1 MNKIKTTLLVLFGMM
16 MFSSCEDFLDITPEG
31 QVKRDELLST
41 NEGIEDALYGA
52 YAQLRSNALYGQEL
66 YFSSLEIMSQTMY
79 CYGNDAITA
88 LGNYD
93 YSNTSVQDMFQAVWI
108 EMYKNISNVNS
119 ILNSS
124 LIENATT
131 FPATVYRGEALALRG
146 FMHFD
151 LMRIFAEQYTVNPQ
165 ANGIPYATEFSL
177 KTPDFESLEKNYA
190 HVIADLTEA
199 EQLLADEAEYAGRTP
214 FMTDRQIHLNLH
226 AVQALLARVYL
237 TMGDKQKALEYAEKV
252 ITTSNATL
260 KTKTEVINDLAGVL
274 SKKECLFGVYYA
286 NFFSQVN
293 SKLEQTTSY
302 YSLSIREDFMDMY
315 EQNVSGLDY
324 RTTAY
329 FSSIEAGG
337 QSVYRLSKFT
347 DIYEKNNN
355 ASARPTSLILG
366 INLIRLPEMY
376 YIAAE
381 SLLDTDYDRA
391 LAYYDEV
398 IVSRGL
404 EPLSA
409 TDAKLTQEII
419 NTERYKEYFG
429 EGQTFFNMKRQNQ
442 NIVSYDNKI
451 TFTPVDGIYNIPIPD
466 IEKDNRN

>member
-1 MNKIKTTLLVLFGMM
+1 MSVENTTVITEAESTKFLSITSTDSWLLSG
-16 MFSSCEDFLDITPEG
+16 
-31 QVKRDELLST
+31 LLST
-41 NEGIEDALYGA
+41 
-52 YAQLRSNALYGQEL
+52 
-66 YFSSLEIMSQTMY
+66 SL
-79 CYGNDAITA
+79 
-88 LGNYD
+88 
-93 YSNTSVQDMFQAVWI
+93 
-108 EMYKNISNVNS
+108 
-119 ILNSS
+119 
-124 LIENATT
+124 
-131 FPATVYRGEALALRG
+131 
-146 FMHFD
+146 
-151 LMRIFAEQYTVNPQ
+151 
-165 ANGIPYATEFSL
+165 
-177 KTPDFESLEKNYA
+177 
-190 HVIADLTEA
+190 
-199 EQLLADEAEYAGRTP
+199 
-214 FMTDRQIHLNLH
+214 
-226 AVQALLARVYL
+226 
-237 TMGDKQKALEYAEKV
+237 
-252 ITTSNATL
+252 
-260 KTKTEVINDLAGVL
+260 
-274 SKKECLFGVYYA
+274 
-286 NFFSQVN
+286 
-293 SKLEQTTSY
+293 
-302 YSLSIREDFMDMY
+302 
-315 EQNVSGLDY
+315 
-324 RTTAY
+324 Y